1 MILNQAQNEEKF
13 KHHVWRLDIESY
25 KQPVSH
31 EIFVCKISS
40 HECLHLAL
48 VMESKARTQR
58 SSTVAVADGENR
70 WALFKK
76 KYGFNLGGI
85 RDQRCQLSNLSRWCF
100 QICCPFS
107 PLTFTNQQKKRKRWD
122 VDVGQRMVFMGSLL
136 LVGGFKYC
144 TWFELELRWFLM
156 ASASPKITW
165 FEFQFNKTYNP
176 LGTWKE
182 SQMQWFSSMI
192 GKIMHGK

>member
-48 VMESKARTQR
+48 AMESKARTQR

-136 LVGGFKYC
+136 LVGGFKYFC
-144 TWFELELRWFLM
+144 WCSPPVEMIQYYYISILFQLDGTNHQASGDWLWKTRDFFRWFFKNE
-156 ASASPKITW
+156 PCIERW
-165 FEFQFNKTYNP
+165 
-176 LGTWKE
+176 
-182 SQMQWFSSMI
+182 
-192 GKIMHGK
+192 